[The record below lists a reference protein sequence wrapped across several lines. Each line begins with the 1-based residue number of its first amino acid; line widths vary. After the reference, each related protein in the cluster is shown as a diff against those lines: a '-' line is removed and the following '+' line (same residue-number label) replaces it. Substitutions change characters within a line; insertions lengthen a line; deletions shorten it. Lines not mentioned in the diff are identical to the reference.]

1 MNRYR
6 IAEAVSLLNENREQD
21 ILSICYFVGFNSK
34 SSFNDSFRKI
44 TGKTPS
50 QTRRKA
56 AV

>member
-1 MNRYR
+1 M
-6 IAEAVSLLNENREQD
+6 AEAVSLLNENREQD